1 MSKRHQKKRW
11 QPWMTGLIAVAL
23 TVFAFYLGFAKSLPF
38 TGHGYQISAVFSNA
52 QEIRVKSP
60 VRIAGVNVGKVTEVD
75 HLVTDG
81 KGQQAAVVKM
91 ELSDDALP
99 IKQDATMEIRPR
111 LFLEGNLFVDLHPGS
126 PSAPEINSGS
136 TVPIAQTSTSVQ
148 LDQVL
153 TTLQAPVRS
162 DLQTF
167 LVEFGNAL
175 DKYGGGAGLQTNF
188 RSSPAAYRYTAEVNQ
203 AVLGTQPGDL
213 TGLVVNLDSFIRALN
228 GHQAQLQDLVTNL
241 GTVLNAFG
249 KEGNAL
255 ETAIFTLPQVLSEG
269 QPALVN
275 LNAALPQLRAFAREA
290 LPGARSA
297 NPALDA
303 ANPFIA
309 QLRALVAPDELSG
322 LVNDLRPTIPS
333 VANLSSQTVPF
344 FEQARALSSCFNNVI
359 IPWSLTNVP
368 NADNAPPPIGDGPAG
383 PVYKETGYGLV
394 GISGESRSGDAN
406 GQYIRVGAGGGPNTI
421 TFPSVPGLGTT
432 FGSLLSPIL
441 GAQPALFDS
450 AKTPF
455 NPTAPCE
462 NQDPPNLNTSTP
474 VPPPGQTSGSRNTA
488 NTAGQFQPLAEQQG
502 KIVENIYRAQAV
514 GGKRGAAQQAKLF
527 QQLQQFYKDKL
538 PAYRRE
544 LRSGN

>member
-1 MSKRHQKKRW
+1 MSRRNQKKRW
-11 QPWMTGLIAVAL
+11 QPWMSGLIAVAL
-23 TVFAFYLGFAKSLPF
+23 TVFAFYLGFTKTLPF
-38 TGHGYQISAVFSNA
+38 SGHGYEISGVFTNA

-60 VRIAGVNVGKVTEVD
+60 VRIAGVNVGKVTSVD

-111 LFLEGNLFVDLHPGS
+111 LFLEGNLFIDLHPGS
-126 PSAPEINSGS
+126 PSAPEMNSGN

-175 DKYGGGAGLQTNF
+175 DKYGGGAGLQTSF
-188 RSSPAAYRYTAEVNQ
+188 RTSPAAYRYTAEVNE

-228 GHQAQLQDLVTNL
+228 GHQTQLQDLVTNL

-297 NPALDA
+297 GPALDA

-309 QLRALVAPDELSG
+309 QLRALVQPDELSG
-322 LVNDLRPTIPS
+322 LVDDLRPVIPS
-333 VANLSSQTVPF
+333 LASLSSQTVPF
-344 FEQARALSSCFNNVI
+344 LEQARALSSCFNNVV
-359 IPWSLTNVP
+359 IPWSNSDIPATDTTNLP
-368 NADNAPPPIGDGPAG
+368 NT

-406 GQYIRVGAGGGPNTI
+406 GQYIRVAAGGGPNTLTI
-421 TFPSVPGLGTT
+421 PNFFGPGQPGVGNLAAP
-432 FGSLLSPIL
+432 LL
-441 GAQPALFDS
+441 GAEPALTDS

-462 NQDPPNLNTSTP
+462 NQSPPDLSASTP
-474 VPPPGQTSGSRNTA
+474 APPTGQTASTRDL
-488 NTAGQFQPLAEQQG
+488 TAGGAQWAKLADEEG
-502 KIVENIYRAQAV
+502 KIYMDYYRGQAQ
-514 GGKRGAAQQAKLF
+514 GGAAGRQQQQSALE
-527 QQLQQFYKDKL
+527 QLQQFNKQSGPLFRKL
-538 PAYRRE
+538 
-544 LRSGN
+544 LKGGGG